1 MVVLNRMEVKLS
13 IMDVDLVP
21 FFNDI
26 KDDTDDVACCYLKV
40 NIWTPFSVSIQTQC
54 ICAVAFHLSM
64 GDNNIKPFLY
74 SDYKS

>member
-1 MVVLNRMEVKLS
+1 MVLNRMEVKLS

-26 KDDTDDVACCYLKV
+26 KDDTDEVACYFLKV
-40 NIWTPFSVSIQTQC
+40 NIWTLFSVSIHTQC
-54 ICAVAFHLSM
+54 ICAVTFHLSG

-74 SDYKS
+74 SEYKS

>member
-26 KDDTDDVACCYLKV
+26 KDDTDEV
-40 NIWTPFSVSIQTQC
+40 NIWTPFSVSIHTQC
-54 ICAVAFHLSM
+54 MRSGISFEC
-64 GDNNIKPFLY
+64 GR
-74 SDYKS
+74 